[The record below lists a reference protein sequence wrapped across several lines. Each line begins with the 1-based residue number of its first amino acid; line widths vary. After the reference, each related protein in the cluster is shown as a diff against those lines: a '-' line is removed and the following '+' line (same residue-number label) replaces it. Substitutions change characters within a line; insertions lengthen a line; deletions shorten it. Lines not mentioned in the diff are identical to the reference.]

1 VLVARTRRA
10 DVGPT
15 WQAPLNLAECS
26 SSRGGIFSR
35 AWNRLNR
42 TLRHATESRECE
54 VGLLR
59 AARCVCVCA
68 SYVRCECDLWGCVRQ
83 RRVISRTRRP
93 VAPSRSS
100 GCRGAPRSATA
111 VRGGMAQ
118 FKDQAILVF

>member
-1 VLVARTRRA
+1 MLVARTRRA

-15 WQAPLNLAECS
+15 WQAPLNLDECS

-35 AWNRLNR
+35 AWTRLNR

-59 AARCVCVCA
+59 AARCVCV

-83 RRVISRTRRP
+83 RRVIIRT
-93 VAPSRSS
+93 
-100 GCRGAPRSATA
+100 
-111 VRGGMAQ
+111 
-118 FKDQAILVF
+118 